1 VSAAPATT
9 IYEPLVP
16 PIHDNATLGS
26 IDVRTLVF
34 NSLIQDDDGLGQA
47 SASVGEGTHF
57 VYFATGELARAYDS
71 TMDCTV
77 GFYAAPTE
85 QRAWRGDN
93 AIGGESGLLLSAV
106 ARPCL
111 ISVDRTNRTWPKTSS
126 EADSGNLPSTVE
138 QRRERE
144 ATAVLA
150 LEIEELLPEFSEN
163 DLARLVGVTRA
174 TWRDWSSGARV
185 ARRGSRKRILRL
197 RRILE
202 LRRDA
207 DPDAA
212 LSHWLDT
219 PLTQDLDRTPA
230 RLLAEGR
237 DQLVAMLAASLEPS
251 TGDGLL
257 LTPSR
262 MEGVVDLEQIDR
274 DFAADRQLY
283 SESDEDGDV

>member
-1 VSAAPATT
+1 
-9 IYEPLVP
+9 
-16 PIHDNATLGS
+16 
-26 IDVRTLVF
+26 
-34 NSLIQDDDGLGQA
+34 
-47 SASVGEGTHF
+47 
-57 VYFATGELARAYDS
+57 
-71 TMDCTV
+71 
-77 GFYAAPTE
+77 
-85 QRAWRGDN
+85 
-93 AIGGESGLLLSAV
+93 
-106 ARPCL
+106 
-111 ISVDRTNRTWPKTSS
+111 
-126 EADSGNLPSTVE
+126 VE